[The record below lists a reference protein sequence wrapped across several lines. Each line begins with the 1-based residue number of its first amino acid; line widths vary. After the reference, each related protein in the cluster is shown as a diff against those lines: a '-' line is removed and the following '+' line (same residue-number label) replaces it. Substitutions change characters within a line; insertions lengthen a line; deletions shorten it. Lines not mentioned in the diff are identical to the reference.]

1 MTRKKIT
8 IDDIARELKISKT
21 TVSFVINGKAREKN
35 ISTTLEKKVLAF
47 IDEIG
52 YQPNHFAQG
61 LRTGKTKMIGMLV
74 EDISDPFFSAIAR
87 MMEEIAYKK
96 GYKILYSSTENDT
109 QKAKDLIEMYRIRHV
124 DGYIIAP
131 PPGIQSELKDLT
143 DDGFFVLL
151 FDRTLPGLEISNVVV
166 DNLESSYRG
175 VKHLIGNGYKNIAM
189 ITLLS
194 DQTQMADRESGYI
207 KALDEVKKP
216 YLLKKIAYHDKRE
229 NCIQEIRDFLIIHQ
243 EIDALFFATNYL
255 AESGLET
262 LKFLNRRIPEDIGI
276 VVFDDHYL
284 FKLFTPSITAIA
296 QPIKEISEQVI
307 HLMLKSIA
315 DPNLKKPVKTL
326 VVPTSLMVRDSS
338 SPQIK
343 TNTNSWVKKLMKGKS

>member
-1 MTRKKIT
+1 MKRKIT
-8 IDDIARELKISKT
+8 INDIARELNISKT
-21 TVSFVINGKAREKN
+21 SVSFVINGKAREKN
-35 ISTTLEKKVLAF
+35 ISVRLEKRVLAY

-52 YQPNHFAQG
+52 YRPNHFAQG

-96 GYKILYSSTENDT
+96 GYKILYSSTENNT
-109 QKAKDLIEMYRIRHV
+109 QKAKDLIQMYRIRQV

-131 PPGIQSELKDLT
+131 PPGIELELNELK

-151 FDRTLPGLEISNVVV
+151 FDRTLPEMEISSVTV
-166 DNLESSYRG
+166 DNMGSSYKA
-175 VKHLIGNGYKNIAM
+175 VKHLIDNGYSNIAM

-194 DQTQMADRESGYI
+194 DQTQMLDRKLGYM
-207 KALDEVKKP
+207 KALDEAKKP
-216 YLLKKIAYHDKRE
+216 YLLKKIAYLDKKE
-229 NCIQEIRDFLIIHQ
+229 NCIKEILDFLIINQ
-243 EIDALFFATNYL
+243 EVDALFFATNYL
-255 AESGLET
+255 AESGLEA
-262 LKFLNRRIPEDIGI
+262 LKILKYNIPEDIGI

-307 HLMLKSIA
+307 NLMLKSISG
-315 DPNLKKPVKTL
+315 PKINKPVKKL
-326 VVPTSLMVRDSS
+326 IIPTSLMIRGSS
-338 SPQIK
+338 LPK
-343 TNTNSWVKKLMKGKS
+343 TK

>member
-1 MTRKKIT
+1 MKKRKIT
-8 IDDIARELKISKT
+8 INDIAKELNISKT
-21 TVSFVINGKAREKN
+21 SVSFVINGKAREKN
-35 ISTTLEKKVLAF
+35 ISISLEKKVLAY

-52 YQPNHFAQG
+52 YRPNHFAQG

-131 PPGIQSELKDLT
+131 PPGIESELKELT

-151 FDRTLPGLEISNVVV
+151 FDRTLPGLEISSVVV
-166 DNLESSYRG
+166 DNLESSYKA
-175 VKHLIGNGYKNIAM
+175 VKHLIHNGYKNIAM

-194 DQTQMADRESGYI
+194 DQTQMLDRKLGYMQ
-207 KALDEVKKP
+207 ALDEVEKP

-229 NCIQEIRDFLIIHQ
+229 NCIKEIQDFLIGNQ
-243 EIDALFFATNYL
+243 ETDALFFATNYL

-262 LKFLNRRIPEDIGI
+262 LRLLKRRIPEDIGI

-284 FKLFTPSITAIA
+284 FKLFTPSITVIA
-296 QPIKEISEQVI
+296 QPIKEIAEQVI
-307 HLMLKSIA
+307 HLMLKSISG
-315 DPNLKKPVKTL
+315 PKVKKTIKT
-326 VVPTSLMVRDSS
+326 VVIPTSLMIRDSS
-338 SPQIK
+338 LSQTKIS
-343 TNTNSWVKKLMKGKS
+343 NNSWIKRLVKNKF